1 MTHRRALICLL
12 TAVAVVGASEPA
24 AAHVMTKTQIRA
36 AAHAAARSIRS
47 ETGASSAGVVGC
59 RRLSDHRARC
69 RVETRYSSG
78 AGKCITVVGIR
89 LVGSETSW
97 RAGATTCY

>member
-1 MTHRRALICLL
+1 VTHRLALISLL

-24 AAHVMTKTQIRA
+24 AAHVITKTQMRA
-36 AAHAAARSIRS
+36 AAQAAARSIRS
-47 ETGASSAGVVGC
+47 ETGASSAGVLGC

-78 AGKCITVVGIR
+78 AGKCITVVGVR
-89 LVGSETSW
+89 LVGSKTSW